1 MSSLPSENRV
11 LRRQKIENITM
22 NPREFVKDY
31 SIKSLVCSFS
41 GGKDSLV
48 ATHFTFSEVEGM
60 DVNKYVV
67 HADTTVML
75 PGNLEFVGNV
85 CKAFDWDLRVV
96 YPKVDFWTHVKN
108 GMPMPTM
115 FRRWCCG
122 ILKLEP
128 IHDFVKT
135 LPPQRA
141 EVTGLRRDESVRR
154 RKLKELFYLKSSR
167 VWKYAP
173 ILEWAEKDVLRYMKE
188 HNLPMPPHYAMG
200 IKETCMC
207 GAFSN
212 KRQIA
217 ILRARYPEFFQK
229 FVELE
234 KSFKKGGAAFYF
246 QNKPTYAKDFLK
258 QKTLV
263 DQNG

>member
-1 MSSLPSENRV
+1 MRIRP
-11 LRRQKIENITM
+11 KD
-22 NPREFVKDY
+22 FVKDY
-31 SIKSLVCSFS
+31 SIRSLICSFS

-48 ATHFTFSEVEGM
+48 ATHYIFSELKDIDIG
-60 DVNKYVV
+60 KYVV

-75 PGNLEFVGNV
+75 PGVLDFVKDVCSRYGWNL
-85 CKAFDWDLRVV
+85 KVV
-96 YPKVDFWTHVKN
+96 YPEISFWDYVGKK
-108 GMPMPTM
+108 GYPMPSM

-122 ILKLEP
+122 LLKLQP

-141 EVTGLRRDESVRR
+141 EVTGLRLDESVRR
-154 RKLKELFYLKSSR
+154 KKMRLPDLFYLRKSH

-173 ILEWAEKDVLRYMKE
+173 ILEWSEKDVLAYMKE
-188 HNLPMPPHYAMG
+188 HDLPMPPHYAMG

-212 KRQIA
+212 KKQMQI
-217 ILRARYPEFFQK
+217 LLARHPKFFQK

-234 KSFKKGGAAFYF
+234 KNFKKGGACFYF
-246 QNKPTYAKDFLK
+246 NNKPTYAKDFLK
-258 QKTLV
+258 QKLLETV
-263 DQNG
+263 